1 MDDLSKAYLVLMI
14 AAAIYIL
21 AKKIRRRVH
30 GDEFEYLTVREQLA
44 IANETADIISEME
57 QLETDVQES
66 HADDVMVLHM
76 EWIGR
81 DNERHAVDLSCDGR
95 NTISGCMEE
104 ICERQIHDLKNE
116 LAHQCAVLSDDARR
130 RNKRRQYVQHQEG
143 EGSIDET
150 VSALRSAYLD
160 G

>member
-1 MDDLSKAYLVLMI
+1 MSDIGNAYLVLLI
-14 AAAIYIL
+14 AL
-21 AKKIRRRVH
+21 VLFMMAKKIRRRIH
-30 GDEFEYLTVREQLA
+30 GDEFEYLSVREQLA
-44 IANETADIISEME
+44 LANETADTISEME

-81 DNERHAVDLSCDGR
+81 DNERHAVELSCDGR

-116 LAHQCAVLSDDARR
+116 LAHQCAVLSDNARR
-130 RNKRRQYVQHQEG
+130 RNKRRQYDTHQEG

-150 VSALRSAYLD
+150 VSALRGAYLD

>member
-1 MDDLSKAYLVLMI
+1 MSDLGNFYLLLLISLSIFLMI
-14 AAAIYIL
+14 
-21 AKKIRRRVH
+21 KKFRKRIH
-30 GDEFEYLTVREQLA
+30 GEEFEYLTVREQLA
-44 IANETADIISEME
+44 LANETADIISEME

-95 NTISGCMEE
+95 NTISDCMGD
-104 ICERQIHDLKNE
+104 ICERQIHDLKQE
-116 LAHQCAVLSDDARR
+116 LSHQCAVLSDNARR
-130 RNKRRQYVQHQEG
+130 RNKRRQYVPHQEG